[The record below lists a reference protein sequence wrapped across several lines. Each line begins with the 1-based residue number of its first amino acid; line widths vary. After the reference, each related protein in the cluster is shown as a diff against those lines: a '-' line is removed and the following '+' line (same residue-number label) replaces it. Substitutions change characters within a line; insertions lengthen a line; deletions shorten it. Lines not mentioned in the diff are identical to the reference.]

1 MDFAKVDAFVVI
13 NSNKRNSLA
22 NIFSVKWGLLSLFY
36 YSLDIEKNLKKLE
49 KVQFD

>member
-13 NSNKRNSLA
+13 NSNKRLSLA

-36 YSLDIEKNLKKLE
+36 YSEYREQFLE
-49 KVQFD
+49 TRKGMI